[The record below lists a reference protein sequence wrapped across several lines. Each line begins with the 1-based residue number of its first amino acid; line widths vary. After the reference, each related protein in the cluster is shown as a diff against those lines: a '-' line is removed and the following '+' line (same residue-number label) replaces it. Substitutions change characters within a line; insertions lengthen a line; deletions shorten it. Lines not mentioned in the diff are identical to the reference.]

1 MDETPGYAIRNQTRD
16 LLVANRV
23 RVAGLSHER
32 RKGLSGVAEMPE
44 DSGLWI
50 IPCEA
55 IHTFGMKMRID
66 VVFLDREFRVRHTR
80 AALAPNRIA
89 VCLRAYSVLE
99 LAPGSIER
107 SGTRVGD
114 HFECAL
120 MLAEGGGE

>member
-1 MDETPGYAIRNQTRD
+1 
-16 LLVANRV
+16 LVAGQV
-23 RVAGLSHER
+23 QVAGVSRER
-32 RKGLSGVAEMPE
+32 RKGLSGIAEMPV

-66 VVFLDREFRVRHTR
+66 VIFLDRDFRVRHTR
-80 AALAPNRIA
+80 AALAPNRVA

-114 HFECAL
+114 RFECAL
-120 MLAEGGGE
+120 VFAEGTCK

>member
-1 MDETPGYAIRNQTRD
+1 MDDTPGYAIRNQTRNV
-16 LLVANRV
+16 LVAGRV
-23 RVAGLSHER
+23 RVAGVSHDR
-32 RKGLSGVAEMPE
+32 RKGLSGIAGMPE
-44 DSGLWI
+44 DTGLWI

-66 VVFLDREFRVRHTR
+66 VVFLDRGFRVRHTR
-80 AALAPNRIA
+80 AALVPNRIA

-120 MLAEGGGE
+120 VFAEGGGE